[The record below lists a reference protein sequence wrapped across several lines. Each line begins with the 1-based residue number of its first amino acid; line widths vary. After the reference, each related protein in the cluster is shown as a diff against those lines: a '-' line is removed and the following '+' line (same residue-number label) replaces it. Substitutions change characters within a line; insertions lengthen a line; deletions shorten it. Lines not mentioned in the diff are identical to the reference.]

1 MDDAVTSARLSG
13 RHAPSRVN
21 LGPAQSYRIE
31 AVRRRKGHSTL
42 PLVLGIAP
50 IRQRLVSAR
59 VPPAERIAGT
69 TVVTP
74 AATSVALAEDA
85 SRACH
90 LTARLVAHVYCAEAP
105 NGNRLAAAAG
115 FAAASSMP
123 GTLYG
128 LAGVRRAV
136 TVCASLRR
144 TPVRAAIPAVVL
156 AVTRIPTLRF
166 YARVCHREV
175 WYLYLLALSSCTWFG
190 QRSGPIDAAHW
201 MSADGL
207 VFAFKSLRPPAQGAV
222 VEAPASM
229 LLAVQGLDDAAAFS
243 HEKPYFSPAAAFVRG
258 TSGREVGTGVK
269 VHVLHVVSLNGIT
282 GLVSWSS
289 WL

>member
-1 MDDAVTSARLSG
+1 MDDAVTGARLSG

-59 VPPAERIAGT
+59 VPPTERIAGT

-156 AVTRIPTLRF
+156 AVARIPTLRF

-175 WYLYLLALSSCTWFG
+175 WVSLGWFRGPRDVLEHVWYMVAYGVPYSTCICWHCRLARG
-190 QRSGPIDAAHW
+190 SG
-201 MSADGL
+201 S
-207 VFAFKSLRPPAQGAV
+207 AQGR
-222 VEAPASM
+222 SM
-229 LLAVQGLDDAAAFS
+229 L
-243 HEKPYFSPAAAFVRG
+243 R
-258 TSGREVGTGVK
+258 TGC
-269 VHVLHVVSLNGIT
+269 LRTDWVSDEAG
-282 GLVSWSS
+282 GSA
-289 WL
+289 